1 MSTLQKA
8 ITETEKDIRQ
18 LIEDW
23 AAAVRDGDLERVL
36 AHHSPDIVMYDVPM
50 PFQSIGIGEYRKTWD
65 MFFNCAKPG
74 AFDIQELH
82 IIADQ
87 NVAFCY
93 ATMKCGDKSNSA
105 DYVDLYF
112 RLTVGLRKINDE
124 WTIVHEHHSV
134 PSE

>member
-1 MSTLQKA
+1 MSHNLVNTNENEVQV
-8 ITETEKDIRQ
+8 RQ
-18 LIEDW
+18 LIENW
-23 AAAVRDGDLERVL
+23 AAAVGNKDMKTILS
-36 AHHSPDIVMYDVPM
+36 HHSDDIVMYDVPK
-50 PFQSIGIGEYRKTWD
+50 PFQSIGIDAYRKTWD
-65 MFFNCAKPG
+65 TFFKFTRPEV
-74 AFDIQELH
+74 FDIQELH
-82 IIADQ
+82 VIADQ

-93 ATMKCGDKSNSA
+93 ATMKCADKSNSV